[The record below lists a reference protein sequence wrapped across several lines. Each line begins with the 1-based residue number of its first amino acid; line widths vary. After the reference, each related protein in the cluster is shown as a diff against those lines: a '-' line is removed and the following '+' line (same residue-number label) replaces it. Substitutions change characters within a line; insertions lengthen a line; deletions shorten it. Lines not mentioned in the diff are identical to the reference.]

1 MEFEQKAEEKKMS
14 MSKNIARLAVTAG
27 LTAALSFG
35 GVMAPVTMA
44 FAEGNTTVTFDYGDY
59 AGSTTYK
66 GIQIFAADVSGS
78 TVKNIQ
84 WAGANATEQKAIK
97 DAVVGAI
104 QKIEST
110 YNKTTA
116 QDAADW
122 LNEKSG
128 VTGSTSQVAS
138 DNVLSMIAD
147 NLKNNATW
155 QKTSATQPSLSNLDA
170 GYWLF
175 LTDTTVK
182 PRDKSTDAYS
192 APVYALI
199 DGTDTTVNITPKK
212 SVPTVEKK
220 ILDDNKAKD
229 DLTAVP
235 VKDWDD
241 VADSQIGQEVNYKL
255 TGTIASNY
263 ATYDSYTYMFTD
275 TLSKGLSY
283 VDGQTQ
289 VFAVNKDPNNI
300 DQYTDITENFT
311 VTPTTNADGTTTLAI
326 NANAGEH
333 GKYLKEISKVDAS
346 TQIVVFYKAVLNGN
360 AVFGNTTDNTQKGG
374 NPNTVKLEY
383 SNNPYDGN
391 GKGETIED
399 TVADFAFKLNLKKV
413 DQGTEKG
420 LGGAVFT
427 IQSADENTQGQYIAS
442 KDDAAAH
449 VVAGQLVENVN
460 PNSLPDYLMFTSS
473 NASGEEG
480 LIRVKGL
487 DAGSYKVTEI
497 QTPDD
502 TKYTKAKPFTFTIT
516 ANYNDTTMKVTELTA
531 AVSPQDA
538 GRSDIAFGEL
548 DGNTGDNKLNGNN
561 NAAVNAAAGEVT
573 INVGNTKSV
582 GLPLTGLNGVTF
594 TWIAGGAVL
603 CIGVAHLIRSRKQAE
618 ESEQE

>member
-1 MEFEQKAEEKKMS
+1 MS

-66 GIQIFAADVSGS
+66 GIQIFAADVNGS

-84 WAGANATEQKAIK
+84 WAGANETEQKAIK
-97 DAVVGAI
+97 DAVVRAI
-104 QKIEST
+104 QKIEPT

-128 VTGSTSQVAS
+128 VTGNTSQVAS

-147 NLKNNATW
+147 NLKDNATW
-155 QKTSATQPSLSNLDA
+155 QKTSAAQPSLSNLDA

-175 LTDTTVK
+175 LTNTTVK
-182 PRDKSTDAYS
+182 PGDKSTDAYS
-192 APVYALI
+192 APVYAVI
-199 DGTDTTVNITPKK
+199 DGTSTTVKITPKK

-220 ILDDNKAKD
+220 ILDDNKAMK
-229 DLTAVP
+229 DLTTVP
-235 VKDWDD
+235 VGDWDV

-289 VFAVNKDPNNI
+289 VFAVNKDSNNK

-311 VTPTTNADGTTTLAI
+311 VQPTANDDGTTTLAI
-326 NANAGEH
+326 KANAGEN

-360 AVFGNTTDNTQKGG
+360 AVFGNTTENTQKGG

-383 SNNPYDGN
+383 SNNPYGDGT
-391 GKGETIED
+391 GETIED

-413 DQGTEKG
+413 DQGTEQG
-420 LGGAVFT
+420 LENAVFT
-427 IQSADENTQGQYIAS
+427 IQSADTNTENQYIAS
-442 KDDAAAH
+442 TEGTVDGVS
-449 VVAGQLVENVN
+449 VVAGQLVTVTDTKN
-460 PNSLPDYLMFTSS
+460 LPECVKFTSNKGGKIS
-473 NASGEEG
+473 VS
-480 LIRVKGL
+480 GL

-497 QTPDD
+497 ETPDHA
-502 TKYTKAKPFTFTIT
+502 KYPTTADPFTFTISPT
-516 ANYNDTTMKVTELTA
+516 YDKTSMKVKNLA
-531 AVSPQDA
+531 ATVSET
-538 GRSDIAFGEL
+538 GRTDIAVGEL
-548 DGNTGDNKLNGNN
+548 DNSAGDNKLTGTKNGIDG
-561 NAAVNAAAGEVT
+561 ATGLVT
-573 INVGNTKSV
+573 ITVGNTKSV